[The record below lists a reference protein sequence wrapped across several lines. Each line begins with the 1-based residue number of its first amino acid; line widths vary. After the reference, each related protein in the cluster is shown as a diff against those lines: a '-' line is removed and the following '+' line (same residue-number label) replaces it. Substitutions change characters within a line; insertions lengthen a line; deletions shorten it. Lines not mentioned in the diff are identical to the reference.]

1 MKKVKDNSEYF
12 HDKAFSQQLRAQPRK
27 SPFLYQKHTHNH
39 GHFFEEDEAE
49 RHHEHRSEPA
59 KNAVR
64 VQLRRIQRL
73 F

>member
-1 MKKVKDNSEYF
+1 MKKTGNNSGYF
-12 HDKAFSQQLRAQPRK
+12 NDGKFAQELRGQPRK
-27 SPFLYQKHTHNH
+27 SAIDSHKHTSHH
-39 GHFFEEDEAE
+39 GNSSDEDEAG
-49 RHHEHRSEPA
+49 RHHAHRSEPA